1 MSTANDTTLAA
12 IKWIA
17 EADALLICAGAGMSA
32 TTGQNVYVAE
42 EDFAQHYPVMREKW
56 GYRTAYECMGIGR
69 DPGLPASVGKA
80 FYAKHAQ
87 NMFHHFQ
94 PNEGYRALL
103 DLCTKAGKSYFVH
116 TSNVDGMFAK
126 AGFDPERIYTPQGEM
141 AYRQCATPC
150 CRETWWAKE
159 MHEKM
164 IAATDPLDMTLPDE
178 AVPKCPNCGGHL
190 TLNLRG
196 SDTFVHARYQSAQDR
211 EIAWIDELK
220 RAGKRLTVIE
230 IGAGYNS
237 PVVTRFPME
246 SIVRELGSQAALIRL
261 NPTEPEVP
269 SDLPRAVGLAEG
281 WEALANIE
289 AGVAALDEMSLAKAA
304 QAEARILA
312 GRGARARPERWQ
324 MYARRF
330 GHFDWRRWFHE
341 LSDAGR
347 FGAREEPAEDQEQPR
362 LLSLTERS
370 SMTLRFKVG
379 DKVLANCGEWLPG
392 TVTDLWYIQEGFPPG
407 KCAPYKVQ
415 LDAGPQIFAPGDEE
429 RFICAAA

>member
-1 MSTANDTTLAA
+1 MSDEPLTA

-32 TTGQNVYVAE
+32 TPGQNVYASE
-42 EDFAQHYPVMREKW
+42 ADFAHHYPVMRQKY

-69 DPGLPASVGKA
+69 DLDIPKSVGKA

-87 NMFHHFQ
+87 NMFQKFG
-94 PNEGYRALL
+94 PNDGYRALL
-103 DLCTKAGKSYFVH
+103 DLCKGKSYFVH

-150 CRETWWAKE
+150 CRETWCAKD

-178 AVPKCPNCGGHL
+178 AMPKCPNCGAGL

-211 EIAWIDELK
+211 EIAWIEELK
-220 RAGKRLTVIE
+220 RSGQRLAVIE
-230 IGAGYNS
+230 VGAGFNS

-246 SIVRELGSQAALIRL
+246 SIVRELGAQAALIRL
-261 NPTEPEVP
+261 NPTEHEVP
-269 SDLPRAVGLAEG
+269 SDLPRAVGLPEG
-281 WEALANIE
+281 WQALVPIE
-289 AGVAALDEMSLAKAA
+289 AAVAALDDSSLATAT
-304 QAEARILA
+304 QAEARVLS
-312 GRGARARPERWQ
+312 GRGMQARPERWQ
-324 MYARRF
+324 VYARRF
-330 GHFDWRRWFHE
+330 GHFDWRRWFYE

-347 FGAREEPAEDQEQPR
+347 HGSAHTEPDSAPLPS
-362 LLSLTERS
+362 LLSLTAKS
-370 SMTLRFKVG
+370 STTLRFQVG
-379 DKVLANCGEWLPG
+379 DKVLANCGEWLAG
-392 TVTDLWYIQEGFPPG
+392 TVIALWYTQEGFPPDT
-407 KCAPYKVQ
+407 CAPYKVQ
-415 LDAGPQIFAPGDEE
+415 LDAGPQVWAPRDEDH
-429 RFICAAA
+429 FICAAGAA